1 MLHHP
6 THERL
11 AELGLLGAA
20 AAFAELLADPE
31 AAELDHAAWLG
42 LLLDREA
49 TRRMDRRPQTRLR
62 FASDTLG
69 PAPKTSTT
77 GRRAGSIAP

>member
-20 AAFAELLADPE
+20 AAFSELIADPE

-49 TRRMDRRPQTRLR
+49 TRRMDRRLQTAALR
-62 FASDTLG
+62 PPRHLR

-77 GRRAGSIAP
+77 GRRAGSDRT